1 MAHEH
6 SGSEKMDEVVQQEM
20 ARYRQRKQFF
30 DEVLEM
36 RREEGYRVLSIPP
49 EEPIEKRKRHVITR
63 YVVHRAYRRALQLI
77 RGTGVEA
84 RLKRTRLYEALA
96 NGGVIM
102 RLSTGD
108 NREGRA

>member
-6 SGSEKMDEVVQQEM
+6 SGSENVDEVVQQEM
-20 ARYRQRKQFF
+20 ARYRQCKQVFG
-30 DEVLEM
+30 EILEM

-49 EEPIEKRKRHVITR
+49 EEPIKKRKRHVITR
-63 YVVHRAYRRALQLI
+63 YVVHRAYRCALQLI
-77 RGTGVEA
+77 RGTGLEA

-96 NGGVIM
+96 NRGVIM

-108 NREGRA
+108 SREGRA